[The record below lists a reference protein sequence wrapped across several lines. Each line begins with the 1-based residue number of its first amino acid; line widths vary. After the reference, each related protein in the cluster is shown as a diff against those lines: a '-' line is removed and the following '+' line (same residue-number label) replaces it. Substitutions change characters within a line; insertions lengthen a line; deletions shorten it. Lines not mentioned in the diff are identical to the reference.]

1 MKKIKLALILS
12 VLVGALNSCTAVAL
26 GAGAVAGG
34 YTCTKT
40 NICKDLINKK
50 NNTKNIQSTQLNTE
64 PSSINE
70 SGL

>member
-34 YTCTKT
+34 YTCKKT
-40 NICKDLINKK
+40 NICKDLIIKIFK
-50 NNTKNIQSTQLNTE
+50 VHSQIQNHQV
-64 PSSINE
+64 
-70 SGL
+70 

>member
-1 MKKIKLALILS
+1 MKKIKLVLMLS
-12 VLVGALNSCTAVAL
+12 ILVGVINSCTAVAL

-50 NNTKNIQSTQLNTE
+50 NNTRNIQSTQ
-64 PSSINE
+64 PKPKSSGTNE

>member
-1 MKKIKLALILS
+1 MI
-12 VLVGALNSCTAVAL
+12 NSCGAVAL

-50 NNTKNIQSTQLNTE
+50 NNTKNIQSTQPNTE

>member
-1 MKKIKLALILS
+1 MRKIKIIGVVIALVMSLS
-12 VLVGALNSCTAVAL
+12 SCTAVAL

-40 NICKDLINKK
+40 DICKNLTNKK
-50 NNTKNIQSTQLNTE
+50 DSNKNAKLESA
-64 PSSINE
+64 NE

>member
-1 MKKIKLALILS
+1 MKKIKLVLMLS
-12 VLVGALNSCTAVAL
+12 ILVGVINSCTAVAL

-50 NNTKNIQSTQLNTE
+50 NNTRNIQSTHPN
-64 PSSINE
+64 PKSSSTNE